1 MKSYALVQDPALY
14 HLKAFQS
21 NRLRDTYADFAAKP
35 DYTSACD
42 FFFNK
47 VYSTEDVSDRD
58 AAFKKIHHL
67 VNKFM
72 GGEVASSMSKLIE
85 LQELTVALD
94 HKLLKVLQELE
105 APLEFDMA
113 TYERAYALSENYP
126 DREVQIDLLV
136 FVNRLIHRISHKFGI
151 GMILKGLRAGCLVTG
166 DTRMVDFLMA
176 GYRSYADL
184 KRIDPLVEAIDTREH
199 SRLDRI
205 FARDDV
211 QEASE

>member
-1 MKSYALVQDPALY
+1 VQSYAQIQDPALY
-14 HLKAFQS
+14 YLRAFQS
-21 NRLRDTYADFAAKP
+21 YRLRDTYADFVAKP
-35 DYTSACD
+35 DYKSACG

-72 GGEVASSMSKLIE
+72 GGEVAASMSKLIE
-85 LQELTVALD
+85 LQELTIALD
-94 HKLLKVLQELE
+94 QKLLNVLQEIE
-105 APLEFDMA
+105 APLEFGMT
-113 TYERAYALSENYP
+113 TYELAYALSENYS

-176 GYRSYADL
+176 GYRSYSDL
-184 KRIDPLVEAIDTREH
+184 KRIDPLVEAIDTRERR
-199 SRLDRI
+199 RLERI
-205 FARDDV
+205 FSVVGAP
-211 QEASE
+211 EESE